1 MISSNQPEDALIL
14 CSTVLDE
21 LGESLGAP
29 ILDITLPMLIKEFI
43 KVKFIL
49 GLKTEKHI
57 LDLPRMVDKRKLVLM
72 DFLVG
77 DFCFFSKL
85 YQLDTRC

>member
-1 MISSNQPEDALIL
+1 MEDAIKL
-14 CSTVLDE
+14 CSKVLDE
-21 LGESLGAP
+21 LGESMEAP
-29 ILDITLPMLIKEFI
+29 IMDITTAMCIKEFI
-43 KVKFIL
+43 KVKFTT
-49 GLKTEKHI
+49 GLKTEKNI